1 VRGLPLEYAVR
12 NLGRRPLRTALTGTA
27 SLLVG
32 ALLVATAAFVRGLH
46 QSLLNAAQDDVAILL
61 SSVAERDVV
70 RSTVPASVPEI
81 VAAAVPGLAG
91 VSPEIHFGTN
101 LRLGGAREGQ
111 AAAAG
116 DHEPTYQ
123 AFVRGVT
130 PQAFRVHDAVTL
142 LAGRLPGPGEV
153 LVGSLVAARLGVPPS
168 ALEPG
173 SQLRFEGGTF
183 TVAGRFAAPGTT
195 TAAEI
200 WASLHELRGLTKRDD
215 SSAVFVRVAHPDAFA
230 DLELWSRRR
239 LDLELVSIPSRVYY
253 REAAEYLAPI
263 ATLSWALALMIA
275 AAALF
280 GGANTLNA
288 AVVDR
293 TRELATLRALGYSS
307 GALVRSLLAES
318 LVLAAAGGLL
328 GLWLGRL
335 LLEGAAFRIAMSAFA
350 LEVDAPCILAGLL
363 GVLWLGA
370 LGVLPA
376 ALRVTR
382 LPVAAALKEA

>member
-1 VRGLPLEYAVR
+1 MRGLPLEYAVR
-12 NLGRRPLRTALTGTA
+12 NLGRRPLRTALTGA
-27 SLLVG
+27 AGLLVG
-32 ALLVATAAFVRGLH
+32 ALLVATAAFVRGMH
-46 QSLLNAAQDDVAILL
+46 KSFANAAQDDVAILL

-101 LRLGGAREGQ
+101 LRLGAGLEGQ
-111 AAAAG
+111 AAG

-173 SQLRFEGGTF
+173 CQLRFEGGTF

-215 SSAVFVRVAHPDAFA
+215 SSAVFVRIAHEDAFA

-253 REAAEYLAPI
+253 KEAADYLAPI

-350 LEVDAPCILAGLL
+350 LEVDAPCILVGLL
-363 GVLWLGA
+363 GVLLLGA